1 VLTRAL
7 APKMKNATQSVVLNP
22 MRSVAS
28 PIFFQLAQPVVAT
41 RGSY

>member
-7 APKMKNATQSVVLNP
+7 APKMKNATHSVVLNP

-28 PIFFQLAQPVVAT
+28 LIIFFSLLSQ
-41 RGSY
+41 